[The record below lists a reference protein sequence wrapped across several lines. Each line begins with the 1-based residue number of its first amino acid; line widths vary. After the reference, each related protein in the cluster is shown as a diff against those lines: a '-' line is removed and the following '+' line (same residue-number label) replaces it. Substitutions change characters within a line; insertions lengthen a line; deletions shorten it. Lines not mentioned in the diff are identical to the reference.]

1 MSQTRITKEAA
12 RDIWQAAC
20 NTKYVLTPFDT
31 YERLSYVLQKL
42 SKDVG
47 EDGEPLG
54 QFLVGEG
61 ENKGSQVD
69 GVQFGELLYVICEG
83 RGSVEHSVEG
93 SLTDLL
99 SRRLRESLEEN
110 GRPRKLDGSGLNSG
124 RDDLHGLLKGQ
135 VFLVI

>member
-54 QFLVGEG
+54 QFLVDDGED
-61 ENKGSQVD
+61 E
-69 GVQFGELLYVICEG
+69 
-83 RGSVEHSVEG
+83 GSVEYAVEDTSLTFSPALFAKASWKAVAGESRLQRSRIARSGGCEFVQKATNVNRVNLG
-93 SLTDLL
+93 SLVCQLFYAI
-99 SRRLRESLEEN
+99 E
-110 GRPRKLDGSGLNSG
+110 
-124 RDDLHGLLKGQ
+124 
-135 VFLVI
+135 IA

>member
-20 NTKYVLTPFDT
+20 NTKSVLTPFDT

-61 ENKGSQVD
+61 ED
-69 GVQFGELLYVICEG
+69 E
-83 RGSVEHSVEG
+83 GSVEYAVED
-93 SLTDLL
+93 SLLDLL
-99 SRRLRESLEEN
+99 ASALCESIVEN
-110 GRPRKLDGSGLNSG
+110 HRQEKS
-124 RDDLHGLLKGQ
+124 K
-135 VFLVI
+135 